1 MDNLSF
7 FLDALQSYGYLQNAM
22 IAGVLVGTIC
32 GVIGCFIIL
41 KRMALM
47 GDAISHAVLPGVVIA
62 YIYGFSFFIGAVIT
76 GVITSLGIGY
86 IGQGSRI
93 KDDSAMGIMF
103 TAAFAVGIVMI
114 TALDGSEVDLWH
126 ILFGNVLAVSTGEL
140 WLIVGV
146 GIFVLASIFILYR
159 EFVISTFDPV
169 MAKAIGIPTNLLH
182 YLFMLLLSFVI
193 VASLQTVGIVL
204 VVAMLITPA
213 STAYLLTD
221 RLFNMLVLSSVF
233 GVISSLI
240 GVYFSFIYDVA
251 TGGAIVVVA
260 SVIFFITLLVAPKHG
275 VLIRSIKRTA

>member
-1 MDNLSF
+1 M
-7 FLDALQSYGYLQNAM
+7 
-22 IAGVLVGTIC
+22 
-32 GVIGCFIIL
+32 
-41 KRMALM
+41 
-47 GDAISHAVLPGVVIA
+47 
-62 YIYGFSFFIGAVIT
+62 YGFSFFIGAVIT
-76 GVITSLGIGY
+76 GVITALGIGY
-86 IGQGSRI
+86 IGQGSKI

-126 ILFGNVLAVSTGEL
+126 ILFGNVLAVSSTDL

-146 GIFVLASIFILYR
+146 GFFVLAVILAFYK

-169 MAKAIGIPTNLLH
+169 MAKAIGIPTRLLH

-221 RLFNMLVLSSVF
+221 RLSKMLLLSSMF
-233 GVISSLI
+233 GILASVL

-251 TGGAIVVVA
+251 TGGAIVVTA
-260 SVIFFITLLVAPKHG
+260 SIIFFISLIVAPKHG
-275 VLIRSIKRTA
+275 VIVRKFLNY